1 MNPRRAASILIFLL
15 ILIDLQGQETYTE
28 KVAGDYRSFDRL
40 YGLDQNLIN
49 GVRYKPEYP
58 GSEGHPF
65 LEDRQIITGNIRINN
80 LHYQR
85 VRLGY
90 NIYKQSIIL
99 EYLNFAGATEQ
110 IVLHNE
116 TIDEFDLDQKKF
128 ERLTFD
134 MTGTAFFQV
143 IEEKNLRC
151 LYRWN
156 KSLNRSTTSVS
167 GFYFYSEPKRKFYL
181 WKGGQLHNFNSKK
194 SFVKLFEVKHQK
206 QIKQFFK
213 QWHIQLKFISDSQ
226 MQELLKYC
234 NELSED

>member
-1 MNPRRAASILIFLL
+1 MNPRRAASTIIFLL

-65 LEDRQIITGNIRINN
+65 LEDRQITTGNIRINN

-90 NIYKQSIIL
+90 NIYNQSIIL

-116 TIDEFDLDQKKF
+116 TIDEFEMDQKKF
-128 ERLTFD
+128 EKLTKTKIVF
-134 MTGTAFFQV
+134 AFMK
-143 IEEKNLRC
+143 I
-151 LYRWN
+151 
-156 KSLNRSTTSVS
+156 
-167 GFYFYSEPKRKFYL
+167 
-181 WKGGQLHNFNSKK
+181 
-194 SFVKLFEVKHQK
+194 
-206 QIKQFFK
+206 
-213 QWHIQLKFISDSQ
+213 HI
-226 MQELLKYC
+226 
-234 NELSED
+234 